1 MQVNFGT
8 LINSILVAIII
19 FYVYFYPKIK
29 AVKGHDR
36 RKETVLPKNPGVKPG
51 DGTTCKKNSENIAKL
66 ETSVENIEDDIKEIK
81 ENNRKDHEKIFD
93 KIDKIRN
100 KRR

>member
-1 MQVNFGT
+1 LQFNFGT

-29 AVKGHDR
+29 AAKGQDR
-36 RKETVLPKNPGVKPG
+36 RKTVAINPATVKPG
-51 DGTTCKKNSENIAKL
+51 DGETCKENRDKIIGL
-66 ETSVENIEDDIKEIK
+66 EKSVENIEDDIKEMK
-81 ENNRKDHEKIFD
+81 KNNREDHDKIFD